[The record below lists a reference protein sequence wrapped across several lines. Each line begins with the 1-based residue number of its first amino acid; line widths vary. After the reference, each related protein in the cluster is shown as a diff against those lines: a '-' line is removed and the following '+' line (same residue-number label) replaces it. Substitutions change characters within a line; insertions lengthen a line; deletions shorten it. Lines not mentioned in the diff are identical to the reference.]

1 MTLKIAAFSCR
12 SQLEVLFLIA
22 LPLKMM
28 RMMMMAKRKKKVMKR
43 ANLRMILN
51 LKASVMKMRVHQMHL
66 KNQMQLILAK
76 ERKKSQVRKMKRN
89 PPNPSKKKNLKRQ
102 NQRKLRKQ
110 QKHQLQRKKTLKA
123 KQIPPRQRRIRK
135 TSSC

>member
-51 LKASVMKMRVHQMHL
+51 LKASVMKMRVH
-66 KNQMQLILAK
+66 
-76 ERKKSQVRKMKRN
+76 
-89 PPNPSKKKNLKRQ
+89 
-102 NQRKLRKQ
+102 
-110 QKHQLQRKKTLKA
+110 
-123 KQIPPRQRRIRK
+123 
-135 TSSC
+135 